1 MLTGRKLCCRIFL
14 TAYRLAS
21 HPIRISMWDL
31 KIPTSPGSDHFF
43 FHWNQ
48 IIYGGLFF
56 IPFLSSPHKQ
66 MLTLQR
72 FPGSTLEPS
81 CEPIILFSDHVK
93 STYQG
98 PLRGV
103 VTSPLRRSHKPP
115 PIRIPEHNPSLM
127 YHSEMREDDFSA
139 WSGRTT
145 GEEHRPF
152 FLLQPLSSRSTN
164 TSASSLS

>member
-1 MLTGRKLCCRIFL
+1 
-14 TAYRLAS
+14 
-21 HPIRISMWDL
+21 
-31 KIPTSPGSDHFF
+31 
-43 FHWNQ
+43 
-48 IIYGGLFF
+48 
-56 IPFLSSPHKQ
+56 

-81 CEPIILFSDHVK
+81 CEPIILYSDHVK

-103 VTSPLRRSHKPP
+103 ITSPLRRSHKPP
-115 PIRIPEHNPSLM
+115 PIHIPEHNPALM

-139 WSGRTT
+139 WSGRAT

-164 TSASSLS
+164 TSASSMN